1 MFSGQDLIKPYEVA
15 FLKAMLKRRL
25 GIDLSGYKDQF
36 IKRRVYARMLTCNV
50 RSVSRYLRLLERS
63 VEERK
68 SFLDALSINVSCFFR
83 DSYVWETVKEKV
95 LRKVIEDKIWK
106 KGRIQIWSAGCSHG
120 QEPYTIAILLL
131 ELAKELGTLPPVTI
145 YATDIDGDA
154 LERAKTG
161 VYPPSEVRNVPP
173 QLLRAYFRWMDGKY
187 KVRDDVKGFVR
198 FRRHDLITQPPL
210 RFSHVIFYRNVQI
223 YLSKECQL
231 KVLRNFYTSLN
242 PPGYLI
248 LGTSETIS
256 EEAKDLFE
264 PVSTYARIYKKKARH
279 LV

>member
-50 RSVSRYLRLLERS
+50 KSVSQYLRLLERS
-63 VEERK
+63 VEERR

-83 DSYVWETVKEKV
+83 DSYVWGVVKEKV
-95 LRKVIEDKIWK
+95 LRKAIEDKIWK
-106 KGRIQIWSAGCSHG
+106 RGRLQIWSAGCSYG
-120 QEPYTIAILLL
+120 QEPYTIAILIL

-145 YATDIDGDA
+145 YATDIDEDA
-154 LERAKTG
+154 LERAKIG
-161 VYPPSEVRNVPP
+161 VYPPMEVKNVPP
-173 QLLRAYFRWMDGKY
+173 QLLREYFLWMNGKY
-187 KVRDDVKGFVR
+187 KVRNEVKALVR
-198 FRRHDLITQPPL
+198 FRRHDLINQPPL
-210 RFSHVIFYRNVQI
+210 KFIHIIFYRNVQI
-223 YLSKECQL
+223 YLSRECQI

-248 LGTSETIS
+248 LGTSETIG
-256 EEAKDLFE
+256 EEGKDLFE
-264 PVSTYARIYKKKARH
+264 LISTYARIYKKKVKR